1 MKKLFLIIAVA
12 LATVRAW
19 GSNISDTVQQQL
31 IQDFSGGL
39 NTSVPSHKLDTKFSP
54 YMRNVFIDNGKIER
68 VPGFVTLGSSGALNK
83 ITGISPFVRENGQTT
98 FLVTDSSITIE
109 TTGDFKSWIFVS
121 SGSNTGGLLTWM
133 QVRNKMWGF
142 NGLDSV
148 MTWDGT
154 TKTNLNGLG
163 TTPNVPKFRYGA
175 YYQDRVF
182 GLGIPNGASD
192 LYFTSTITTDNVII
206 APDDARAW
214 PPINATF
221 VGRGDGQIGTA
232 LWIYQGLLRAGK
244 EQSIYTIYGD
254 NPSNYLP
261 RKEQANIGVVSN
273 ESVRIQ
279 DGQSHFLGQT
289 GVYRD
294 VQRISD
300 TILPDIMNINKG
312 ATNIIENSWDTQ
324 INLSRGQF
332 FGSTATPDG
341 FLTQSPS
348 SAAVNSISASVPI
361 NNFIQINDTTTP
373 QTGFAVIV
381 PTFTVPPSFLG
392 FPRQMSVWIKK
403 NDAAFCSAGG
413 GNRVLEFS
421 FYNSASGQFFIAG
434 NINTAS
440 IGTSFSQITTDLSVN
455 YQDFPIS
462 GSDINSGKISVN
474 LSTVTNISQP
484 NCVFSIY
491 PTTDAASASILL
503 DPYRSFQYISDITTF
518 SLLTAWGNFD
528 SINNTNGGTINFY
541 ERTSTSVVNITTQ
554 TWKVV
559 SPGAIVSEP
568 TINKFFQWATT
579 MTIPDRN
586 FIGDNNMSPT
596 IDNVT
601 QDHIEGQASDAR
613 PFAMDWLNRYWLA
626 VTTTS
631 DYTKRVIYVKSK
643 ISNATPDAWMPIEG
657 PPVDCFAK
665 AGNIFYAGSAS
676 TNSIYRLDFG
686 TNFDG
691 QPINSIYDTPDLPLA
706 SFFFDKLI
714 AKYLIDGAK
723 STGGTMTIGSSL
735 NGADFINS
743 TYSITGT
750 GRYNQIIE
758 GVTRPVRTLRLRLQN
773 KETDIGLG
781 IYNVD
786 ILYEPTKVLSNK

>member
-1 MKKLFLIIAVA
+1 MKKLFLIIATA
-12 LATVRAW
+12 LAAVHAW
-19 GSNISDTVQQQL
+19 GSNVSDTAQQQL

-68 VPGFVTLGSSGALNK
+68 VNGFVTLGSSGALIK
-83 ITGISPFVRENGQTT
+83 VTGIFPFVRENGQTT

-109 TTGDFKSWIFVS
+109 TSGDFKSWIFVS

-154 TKTNLNGLG
+154 VKTNLNGLG

-214 PPINATF
+214 PSAINATF
-221 VGRGDGQIGTA
+221 VGRGDGQIATA
-232 LWIYQGLLRAGK
+232 LWVYQGLLRAGK

-261 RKEQANIGVVSN
+261 RKEEANIGVVSN
-273 ESVRIQ
+273 ESVRVL

-300 TILPDIMNINKG
+300 LIEPDIENINKG
-312 ATNIIENSWDTQ
+312 ATNIIANSWDSQTDY
-324 INLSRGQF
+324 SKGQF
-332 FGSTATPDG
+332 IYGTTATAAG
-341 FLTQSPS
+341 FLTLQTSDYQMSWGDISGTYQQVSSPTAFIEFS
-348 SAAVNSISASVPI
+348 STQNQ
-361 NNFIQINDTTTP
+361 NTE
-373 QTGFAVIV
+373 FAVRIA
-381 PTFTVPPSFLG
+381 TNVPPNTFNGYFGGVVKAITLLTRCTGTSGAIPIQVSFLNARTSERIDSIQANGCGGATSFGAHDWSANGQTIG
-392 FPRQMSVWIKK
+392 FTGDDLINGNFRIMVSTTGNIQ
-403 NDAAFCSAGG
+403 AG
-413 GNRVLEFS
+413 EIF
-421 FYNSASGQFFIAG
+421 QFFPST
-434 NINTAS
+434 INA
-440 IGTSFSQITTDLSVN
+440 F
-455 YQDFPIS
+455 
-462 GSDINSGKISVN
+462 
-474 LSTVTNISQP
+474 
-484 NCVFSIY
+484 
-491 PTTDAASASILL
+491 A
-503 DPYRSFQYISDITTF
+503 DITYVYHSTTGNF
-518 SLLTAWGNFD
+518 LSDVATNTSITAWGNFD
-528 SINNTNGGTINFY
+528 SDRNTNGGNIAY
-541 ERTSTSVVNITTQ
+541 WLRSSTSVVNISTQ
-554 TWKVV
+554 IWKAI
-559 SPGAIVSEP
+559 SPGSIISEP
-568 TINKFFQWATT
+568 TQNRFIQWASTIQSVGT
-579 MTIPDRN
+579 M
-586 FIGDNNMSPT
+586 IGN

-601 QDHIEGQASDAR
+601 ISHIEGQASDAR
-613 PFAMDWLNRYWLA
+613 PFSMDWQNRFWMA
-626 VTTTS
+626 VTTTT
-631 DYTKRVIYVKSK
+631 DYTKRMIWVKSK

-676 TNSIYRLDFG
+676 TNSIYRMDFG

-691 QPINSIYDTPDLPLA
+691 VAINSIYDLPDLPLG
-706 SFFFDKLI
+706 SFFFDKMI
-714 AKYLIDGAK
+714 AKYLIDGSK
-723 STGGTMTIGSSL
+723 STGGTMTIGSSV
-735 NGADFINS
+735 NGGDFTNAS
-743 TYSITGT
+743 FSISGT

-758 GVTRPVRTLRLRLQN
+758 GVTRQVRTLRLRLQN
-773 KETDIGLG
+773 QEKDIGLG

-786 ILYEPTKVLSNK
+786 IIYEATKVLSNK

>member
-12 LATVRAW
+12 LAAVRAW
-19 GSNISDTVQQQL
+19 GSNVSDTAQQQL

-39 NTSVPSHKLDTKFSP
+39 NTSFPSHKLATNFSP

-68 VPGFVTLGSSGALNK
+68 INGFVTLGSSGALTK
-83 ITGISPFVRENGQTT
+83 VTGIFPFVRENGQTT

-163 TTPNVPKFRYGA
+163 TTPSVPKFRYGA

-206 APDDARAW
+206 TPDDARAW

-232 LWIYQGLLRAGK
+232 LWVYQGLLRAGK
-244 EQSIYTIYGD
+244 EQSIYTVYGD

-279 DGQSHFLGQT
+279 DGQSHYLGQT
-289 GVYRD
+289 GIYRD

-300 TILPDIMNINKG
+300 LIEPDIANINKG
-312 ATNIIENSWDTQ
+312 ITNIITNAWDTQ
-324 INLSRGQF
+324 IDFGRGQF
-332 FGSTATPDG
+332 IYGTTATPTGLLTLGTSDYRMNWSDG
-341 FLTQSPS
+341 QYPQVSSPTAFIEFSSTQNQTTQFAVIAPTGAVPNTFLGFFGGVVKAITLNTRCAGINPGGLPI
-348 SAAVNSISASVPI
+348 VISFLNTRTGERI
-361 NNFIQINDTTTP
+361 DTTDPGPCTFTSDFRQHDFSANGQIINLTGDDIINGNFRIMVATTSNIP
-373 QTGFAVIV
+373 AGTIFQFFPSTITGFA
-381 PTFTVPPSFLG
+381 
-392 FPRQMSVWIKK
+392 
-403 NDAAFCSAGG
+403 
-413 GNRVLEFS
+413 
-421 FYNSASGQFFIAG
+421 
-434 NINTAS
+434 
-440 IGTSFSQITTDLSVN
+440 
-455 YQDFPIS
+455 
-462 GSDINSGKISVN
+462 
-474 LSTVTNISQP
+474 
-484 NCVFSIY
+484 
-491 PTTDAASASILL
+491 
-503 DPYRSFQYISDITTF
+503 DITYAYHSTTGNF
-518 SLLTAWGNFD
+518 LSDVATNTSVTAWGNFD
-528 SINNTNGGTINFY
+528 SNRNTSGGNIVY
-541 ERTSTSVVNITTQ
+541 WIRSSTSVVNISTQ
-554 TWKVV
+554 IWK
-559 SPGAIVSEP
+559 SIAPGSIISEP
-568 TINKFFQWATT
+568 TANRFIQWASTIQSVGT
-579 MTIPDRN
+579 ML
-586 FIGDNNMSPT
+586 GS

-601 QDHIEGQASDAR
+601 ISHVEGQASDAR

-631 DYTKRVIYVKSK
+631 DYTKRMIYVKSK

-691 QPINSIYDTPDLPLA
+691 QPINSIYDTPDIPLGNY
-706 SFFFDKLI
+706 FMDKNI
-714 AKYLIDGAK
+714 FKYLIDGAK
-723 STGGTMTIGSSL
+723 SNGGTMTIGSSV

-743 TYSITGT
+743 TYSISGT